1 MAHRLL
7 MCPPTHYGIHYAINP
22 WMSQHVGYAAPDA
35 QRQWDR
41 FVEILQVAADVRIE
55 QIDPVPDAPDLV
67 FTANAAFISG
77 EIAVVSSFR
86 HPQRRREQA
95 VYRSALAR
103 LGFAT
108 TFLQQTY
115 FEGSGETL
123 FDRVRPLVYAG
134 YGWRSERSATLQLSE
149 IVDARVLPLLL
160 VDERFYHLD
169 TALCPLSSGH
179 VMVYMDAFSEH
190 AQRLL
195 RRMIEPEYLI
205 ELALEDALYL
215 ACNAVE
221 VDDAIVVHAASR
233 PLRDRLLAAGYRV
246 FATDLSEFVKAG
258 GGAKKLTLRL
268 EDGPAVAV
276 VAA

>member
-7 MCPPTHYGIHYAINP
+7 MCPPTHYGIRYAINP
-22 WMSQHVGYAAPDA
+22 WMSRHVGYDAPDA

-41 FVEILQVAADVRIE
+41 LVEVLQLAADVKVE
-55 QIDPVPDAPDLV
+55 LIDPVPEAPDLV
-67 FTANAAFISG
+67 FTANAALITG
-77 EIAVVSSFR
+77 ELAILSSFR

-95 VYRSALAR
+95 VYRSALTR

-123 FDRVRPLVYAG
+123 FDRVRPLVFAG

-149 IVDARVLPLLL
+149 MVDARVLSLHL

-205 ELALEDALYL
+205 ELTTEDALHL

-221 VDDAIVVHAASR
+221 LDNAIVLYAASR
-233 PLRDRLLAAGYRV
+233 PLRERLLAAGYRV
-246 FATDLSEFVKAG
+246 FATDLSEFLRAG

-268 EDGPAVAV
+268 QDGPAVAV
-276 VAA
+276 AAA